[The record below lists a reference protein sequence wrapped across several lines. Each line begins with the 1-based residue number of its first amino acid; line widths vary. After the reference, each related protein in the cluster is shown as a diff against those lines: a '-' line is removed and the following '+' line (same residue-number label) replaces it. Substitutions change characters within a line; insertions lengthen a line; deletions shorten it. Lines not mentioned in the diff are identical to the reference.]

1 MSADSAHVNTP
12 AAAWAWLTR
21 KLSDLDQAAGPSI
34 NREWTKFRSDL
45 DGRDTPGTA
54 VTDWPSDFWIA
65 KTQRSLYGIMVAVWA
80 IPERLDQWT
89 TLEMKDPAAYALP
102 GRQETSSASFLE
114 LLARTDVRK
123 VPDAGSAARRFMELA
138 GSSVQHKDQAM
149 ISTAQIRAWLATAF
163 GDLLGGIA
171 LTPIEDDRTREIV
184 VQEVARRIAAIDS
197 PDREDR
203 KFDFLDY
210 GCDALYNTHVTPSGI
225 QPSRTRQGQGTGWQQ
240 YWRWLSTPQDA
251 AAMKATLQL
260 AGLLL
265 INEPLLAGLD
275 SAIRSGNEG
284 SQKRAL
290 CVARRWLLTAKV
302 LAWLSEA
309 LQHTWAMVTPADLA
323 CFAFAAMS
331 PAWPR
336 RTVAVS
342 HRSADVKMALS
353 GLTMWK
359 SPHVAIDASYVP
371 AWETNT
377 GMIWN
382 LFAPVPLIVR
392 VKSPGYLASEWCRR
406 ENEIFQYLIDHAD
419 FLEGR
424 AIADVG
430 VDKVTELD
438 TSLFQGGAPGGG
450 SAPAKSLPAPAGE
463 FPLFSL
469 VLVSRVPAP
478 IDLAILRAA
487 GALRLINLLVRDP
500 VRANK
505 VASDAAAG
513 EAIDMEP
520 PTNNPDGWTAYGA
533 VFRDLEA
540 AAPPLAPGKPPVA
553 ETPRHHAAGQL
564 LSLRVPD
571 DYPALDVEVDRIG
584 ALQIPDLSD
593 GQYRLADVL
602 AALEWQRTVLTWF
615 MDEDFGDKIVVD
627 LVGYGMED
635 WTTLA
640 DFSLARGLLA
650 LNSLSPTWIMQQAGQ
665 NAHLWSGFRENPI
678 FTSHIDDQFSWLKPV
693 ITDPSW
699 LLYYLANA
707 GLDTESN
714 LQVAIIAS
722 VAHSAT
728 TETLEVQ
735 REGGNTALRVPEP
748 RSFFQIPTDSL
759 ADISGKFDIPLDST
773 PIDPEAR

>member
-1 MSADSAHVNTP
+1 MSAGSAHVNTP
-12 AAAWAWLTR
+12 ATAWAWLTG
-21 KLSDLDQAAGPSI
+21 KLSDLDRAPGPSI
-34 NREWTKFRSDL
+34 NREWTKFRSYL
-45 DGRDTPGTA
+45 DGRDTAGTS
-54 VTDWPSDFWIA
+54 VTEWPSDFWIA
-65 KTQRSLYGIMVAVWA
+65 KTQRSVSGIMMAAWA

-89 TLEMKDPAAYALP
+89 TLEMTDAATFAVP
-102 GRQETSSASFLE
+102 GRQETNSASFLE
-114 LLARTDVRK
+114 LLARTDVIR
-123 VPDAGSAARRFMELA
+123 VPDAGSPARRFLELA
-138 GSSVQHKDQAM
+138 GSSVRHKDQAM
-149 ISTAQIRAWLATAF
+149 ISADQIRAWLTTAY
-163 GDLLGGIA
+163 GDLLTGVA
-171 LTPIEDDRTREIV
+171 LTPIEDDRAREVV

-197 PDREDR
+197 LGGEDR

-210 GCDALYNTHVTPSGI
+210 GCNSLYNTQVTRSGL
-225 QPSRTRQGQGTGWQQ
+225 QQSLTRQGQGTEWQHH
-240 YWRWLSTPQDA
+240 WRWLSMPQDA

-284 SQKRAL
+284 SQRRAL

-302 LAWLSEA
+302 LAWLFEA
-309 LQHTWAMVTPADLA
+309 LQHNWAMVTPPDLA

-336 RTVAVS
+336 RAVAVS
-342 HRSADVKMALS
+342 HRSTEAKPSLS
-353 GLTMWK
+353 KLNMWK
-359 SPHVAIDASYVP
+359 SPHIAIDASYVP

-392 VKSPGYLASEWCRR
+392 VKSPAYLASEWCRR

-424 AIADVG
+424 AIIDIG
-430 VDKVTELD
+430 VDKVAELD
-438 TSLFQGGAPGGG
+438 SSLFQDGASRG
-450 SAPAKSLPAPAGE
+450 SSARAKSLPVPTDE
-463 FPLFSL
+463 FPPMSL
-469 VLVSRVPAP
+469 VLVGSVPSP

-500 VRANK
+500 AQANK

-513 EAIDMEP
+513 DVIDMEP
-520 PTNNPDGWTAYGA
+520 PTNNPDGWAAYGE

-540 AAPPLAPGKPPVA
+540 AAPPTQRKRPIA
-553 ETPRHHAAGQL
+553 EKLRHRAARQL

-571 DYPALDVEVDRIG
+571 DYPALNMELDRIG

-593 GQYRLADVL
+593 GQYHLADVL
-602 AALEWQRTVLTWF
+602 AALEWRSTVLAWF
-615 MDEDFGDKIVVD
+615 MDEGFGDKVIVD
-627 LVGYGMED
+627 LVGYSVKD
-635 WTTLA
+635 WNTLA
-640 DFSLARGLLA
+640 NFSLARGLLA
-650 LNSLSPTWIMQQAGQ
+650 LNGSSPTWIMQQADQ
-665 NAHLWSGFRENPI
+665 NAHLWSGFGEQPI

-707 GLDTESN
+707 DLDTESN
-714 LQVAIIAS
+714 LKTAMIAS

-728 TETLEVQ
+728 TETVEIKRKAGDVVM
-735 REGGNTALRVPEP
+735 AVPEP
-748 RSFFQIPTDSL
+748 RSFFQIPEVFL
-759 ADISGKFDIPLDST
+759 ADISRRYNISLDSIAT
-773 PIDPEAR
+773 DPEAR

>member
-1 MSADSAHVNTP
+1 MSADSAHVNTS

-21 KLSDLDQAAGPSI
+21 KLSDLDQAPGPSI
-34 NREWTKFRSDL
+34 NREWTKFRSHL
-45 DGRDTPGTA
+45 DGRDASGTT

-65 KTQRSLYGIMVAVWA
+65 MTQQSVGVMVAAWA

-89 TLEMKDPAAYALP
+89 TLEMKDPVAYALP
-102 GRQETSSASFLE
+102 GRQETNSASFLE
-114 LLARTDVRK
+114 LLARTDVTR
-123 VPDAGSAARRFMELA
+123 VSDAGSPARRFLELA
-138 GSSVQHKDQAM
+138 GSSVRHKDQAM
-149 ISTAQIRAWLATAF
+149 ISADQIRAWLTTAF
-163 GDLLGGIA
+163 GDLLTGIA
-171 LTPIEDDRTREIV
+171 LTPIEDNLTREIV
-184 VQEVARRIAAIDS
+184 VQEVTRRIAAIDS
-197 PDREDR
+197 LGHEDG
-203 KFDFLDY
+203 KFDFLDF
-210 GCDALYNTHVTPSGI
+210 GCSSLYNTQVKPSGL
-225 QPSRTRQGQGTGWQQ
+225 QQSRTRQGQGTEWQHH
-240 YWRWLSTPQDA
+240 WRWLSMPQDA

-275 SAIRSGNEG
+275 SAIRNGNEG

-309 LQHTWAMVTPADLA
+309 LQHTWAMVTPPDLA

-336 RTVAVS
+336 RAVAVS
-342 HRSADVKMALS
+342 HRSAEAKPALS
-353 GLTMWK
+353 RLNMWK
-359 SPHVAIDASYVP
+359 SPHIAIDASYVP

-424 AIADVG
+424 AIIDVG
-430 VDKVTELD
+430 VDKVAELD
-438 TSLFQGGAPGGG
+438 TSLFQSSPPGG
-450 SAPAKSLPAPAGE
+450 SSVRAKSLPVPVDE
-463 FPLFSL
+463 FPPVSL
-469 VLVSRVPAP
+469 VLVGRVPSP

-487 GALRLINLLVRDP
+487 GALRLINLPVRDP
-500 VRANK
+500 IQANK

-513 EAIDMEP
+513 DAIDMEP
-520 PTNNPDGWTAYGA
+520 PTNNPDGWAAYGE

-540 AAPPLAPGKPPVA
+540 AAPPSALGKRPIV
-553 ETPRHHAAGQL
+553 EKLRHRAARQL

-571 DYPALDVEVDRIG
+571 DYPTLDMEVDRIG

-593 GQYRLADVL
+593 GQYHLADVL
-602 AALEWQRTVLTWF
+602 AALEWRRTVLAWF
-615 MDEDFGDKIVVD
+615 MDEGFGDKVIVD
-627 LVGYGMED
+627 LVGYRVED
-635 WTTLA
+635 WNTLA
-640 DFSLARGLLA
+640 NFSLARGLLA
-650 LNSLSPTWIMQQAGQ
+650 LNSPSPTWIMQQAGQ
-665 NAHLWSGFRENPI
+665 NAHLWSGFREHPI
-678 FTSHIDDQFSWLKPV
+678 FTSHTDDQFGWLKPV
-693 ITDPSW
+693 IIDPSW

-707 GLDTESN
+707 GLDTESD
-714 LQVAIIAS
+714 LEAAMIAS
-722 VAHSAT
+722 VARSAT
-728 TETLEVQ
+728 TETLEVK
-735 REGGNTALRVPEP
+735 REAGNMVLTALGP
-748 RSFFQIPTDSL
+748 RSFFQIPTDFL
-759 ADISGKFDIPLDST
+759 TNISRKYNISLDSI

>member
-1 MSADSAHVNTP
+1 MSAASSHVNTP

-21 KLSDLDQAAGPSI
+21 KLSDLDQAPGPSI
-34 NREWTKFRSDL
+34 NREWKKFRSHL

-54 VTDWPSDFWIA
+54 LTEWPSDFWIA
-65 KTQRSLYGIMVAVWA
+65 KTQRSVSGIMVATWA

-89 TLEMKDPAAYALP
+89 TLEIKDPFAYALP
-102 GRQETSSASFLE
+102 GQQKTNSTSFLE
-114 LLARTDVRK
+114 LLARTDVTH
-123 VPDAGSAARRFMELA
+123 VPEAVSPARRFLELL
-138 GSSVQHKDQAM
+138 GSSVRHKDEAM
-149 ISTAQIRAWLATAF
+149 ISANQIRAWLTTAF
-163 GDLLGGIA
+163 GDLLTGIA

-184 VQEVARRIAAIDS
+184 VQEVAGRIADIDS
-197 PDREDR
+197 LDREDR

-210 GCDALYNTHVTPSGI
+210 GCSSLYNTQMTRSGL
-225 QPSRTRQGQGTGWQQ
+225 QHANSRQGQGPEWQHH
-240 YWRWLSTPQDA
+240 WRWLSAQQDA
-251 AAMKATLQL
+251 AAVKATLQL

-275 SAIRSGNEG
+275 SAIRSGNED

-309 LQHTWAMVTPADLA
+309 LQHTWTVVTAPDLA

-342 HRSADVKMALS
+342 HRSAEAKPALS
-353 GLTMWK
+353 RLNMWK
-359 SPHVAIDASYVP
+359 SPHIAIDASYVP

-392 VKSPGYLASEWCRR
+392 VESPGYLASEWCRR
-406 ENEIFQYLIDHAD
+406 ENEIFQYLVDHAD

-424 AIADVG
+424 AIIDIG
-430 VDKVTELD
+430 VDKVAALD
-438 TSLFQGGAPGGG
+438 TSLFQGGAAR
-450 SAPAKSLPAPAGE
+450 SSSVRAKPFPVPTAE
-463 FPLFSL
+463 FPPLSL
-469 VLVSRVPAP
+469 VLVGRVPSA

-513 EAIDMEP
+513 DAIDIEP
-520 PTNNPDGWTAYGA
+520 PTNNPDGWAAYGE

-540 AAPPLAPGKPPVA
+540 AVPPTQGKRPIV
-553 ETPRHHAAGQL
+553 EKLRRRAARQL
-564 LSLRVPD
+564 LPLRVPD
-571 DYPALDVEVDRIG
+571 DYPALEMEVDRMG

-593 GQYRLADVL
+593 GQYQLADVL
-602 AALEWQRTVLTWF
+602 TALEWRRTVLEWF
-615 MDEDFGDKIVVD
+615 INEDFGDKVIVD
-627 LVGYGMED
+627 LIESSAED
-635 WTTLA
+635 WNTLA
-640 DFSLARGLLA
+640 NFSVARALLA
-650 LNSLSPTWIMQQAGQ
+650 LNGLAPTWIMQQAGQ
-665 NAHLWSGFRENPI
+665 NAHLWSSFREHPI
-678 FTSHIDDQFSWLKPV
+678 FTSHVDDQFSWLKPV
-693 ITDPSW
+693 IMDPSW

-707 GLDTESN
+707 GLDIESN
-714 LQVAIIAS
+714 LKAAMIAS

-728 TETLEVQ
+728 TETLEVK
-735 REGGNTALRVPEP
+735 REAGNMVLTVPEP
-748 RSFFQIPTDSL
+748 RSFFQIPVDSL
-759 ADISGKFDIPLDST
+759 TDISREFNIPLD
-773 PIDPEAR
+773 PIPTDPEAR